1 MLRGTK
7 PMKSYN
13 RKDAMKTASLAP
25 TEPTA
30 LKAETSREAFLHQHK
45 ELSGSTARW
54 RTMYLHLTVVL
65 VATLLALFTACSSES
80 NKPAETAKPEPK
92 GPELLSARSAFQ
104 KLYVSARGWNQDAK
118 PYRIES
124 VVTTD
129 GNGHDGKWAIW
140 RGSFGS
146 AAQHSAKT
154 YTWSGSAAECAP
166 ERGVN
171 PGHEDSYSATNSS
184 TQVFDVAFLKIDSD
198 QAFDTAQKHGG
209 DKLLEKTPDTPVSY
223 MCDWNHN
230 TNQLVWHVIYGASPQ
245 EAKLTVSVNASTG
258 EFIRVEK

>member
-1 MLRGTK
+1 
-7 PMKSYN
+7 
-13 RKDAMKTASLAP
+13 MKTASFAP

-30 LKAETSREAFLHQHK
+30 LSAETSREAFLQIRRAHPGYASH
-45 ELSGSTARW
+45 W
-54 RTMYLHLTVVL
+54 RTMSVHLSVVL
-65 VATLLALFTACSSES
+65 IAALLALLTACSSES
-80 NKPAETAKPEPK
+80 SKPAETAKPEPK

-129 GNGHDGKWAIW
+129 GNGHDGKWAEW
-140 RGSFGS
+140 RGSFAS
-146 AAQHSAKT
+146 ATQRSAKT
-154 YTWSGSAAECAP
+154 YTWSGSAADGAP

-184 TQVFDVAFLKIDSD
+184 TQVFDMAFLKVDSD

-209 DKLLEKTPDTPVSY
+209 DKILEKAPDTPVSY
-223 MCDWNHN
+223 VCDWNHN
-230 TNQLVWHVIYGASPQ
+230 TNQLVWHVIYGASRDA
-245 EAKLTVSVNASTG
+245 AKLTVSVNASTG